1 MLKNRF
7 LPVVTLA
14 LALSAQVA
22 YAKDKDEAVDP
33 NKKVCKNEKV
43 TGSLTRVNR
52 ICMTQ
57 AEWAKLAEKTNKS
70 VEDLNRNQARF
81 VPGQV
86 GQGVTTPGLGY

>member
-1 MLKNRF
+1 MFKNRF
-7 LPVVTLA
+7 LPVMTLA
-14 LALSAQVA
+14 LALGAQVVHA
-22 YAKDKDEAVDP
+22 ADKDDAPDP
-33 NKKVCKNEKV
+33 NKKVCKSEKV

-81 VPGQV
+81 VPGQA